1 MSSQKETHNLV
12 FIVGIFVIAV
22 ITGIGIIHSTQL
34 NMVEKLI
41 IEKCS
46 ENRNLL
52 SDGGAPGLGSR

>member
-22 ITGIGIIHSTQL
+22 VTGIGIIHSTQL
-34 NMVEKLI
+34 NNIEQSI

-46 ENRNLL
+46 ENRN
-52 SDGGAPGLGSR
+52 G